1 MSIKSLKN
9 KYLGRGIDEYGK
21 GYSKK
26 NITEL
31 DDYSEYKVKF
41 YRAVPPNTKLVC
53 RNRFTGNI
61 TIKNSGFNITM
72 PWIESKF
79 VSVASRAIDY
89 PKEKYKTK
97 DGIELEIDI
106 AIPISIVDPYK
117 YETQSVDPLKEL
129 GIATRD
135 ILRVFVANKTE
146 AELVGK
152 KHTKADVDSGN
163 IYATFEEKYGIKV
176 NDIHFKSIDL
186 PQSLKDDFEKKLVQ
200 ERENERAKA
209 EAHARKLIAEI
220 EADIKKIEMKAT
232 TEAIAERA
240 EKYLEAIDKD
250 KKLSPLEKKHFLEVL
265 LVTLSES
272 HIVTSINSGMT
283 PDDELKYLI
292 GNNGDAKSSPRR

>member
-1 MSIKSLKN
+1 MSVKSLKN

-79 VSVASRAIDY
+79 VSVANRTIDY
-89 PKEKYKTK
+89 PKDKYKTI
-97 DGIELEIDI
+97 DGLELEIDI
-106 AIPISIVDPYK
+106 AITISVVDPYK
-117 YETQSVDPLKEL
+117 YETQNVDPLKEL
-129 GIATRD
+129 GIITKD
-135 ILRVFVANKTE
+135 ILRVFIAGKSE

-152 KHTKADVDSGN
+152 KHTMDDFDIGDAYDV
-163 IYATFEEKYGIKV
+163 FEDKYGIKV
-176 NDIHFKSIDL
+176 KDVYFKSIEL
-186 PQSLKDDFEKKLVQ
+186 PQSLKDDYEKKLVQ
-200 ERENERAKA
+200 ERENERAMA
-209 EAHARKLIAEI
+209 EITARKLRAEI

-292 GNNGDAKSSPRR
+292 GNNGDSKSSPRR